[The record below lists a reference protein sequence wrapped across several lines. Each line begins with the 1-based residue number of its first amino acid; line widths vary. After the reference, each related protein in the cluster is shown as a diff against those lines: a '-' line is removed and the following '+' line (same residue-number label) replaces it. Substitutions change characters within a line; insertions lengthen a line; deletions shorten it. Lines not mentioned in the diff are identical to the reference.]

1 MPEISKLENF
11 ENFGNLNRLYLQD
24 VLYYKLILNY
34 KKIFMARKSILVV
47 DDEKSQREILEM
59 ILSSEGYDVTMAS
72 SGEAAMKFVA
82 DRHFDL
88 VLTDLKMTGMSGLD
102 LLKQLTDFDK
112 SIIVLLLTAHGTV
125 DSAVDA
131 LRLGAFDYLQK
142 PYDREKLLDTISR
155 ALNKL
160 TNLDAEIVS
169 ASPEMDRVKK
179 LILKVAK
186 SNSTVLIRGES
197 GTGKELIA
205 RSIHNNSLRA
215 SEVFQAVNCAAIN
228 ENLLESELFG
238 HEKGSFTGAV
248 GEKKGLFEV
257 ADGGT
262 LFLDEIG
269 ELDVSLQAK
278 LLRALQ
284 EKQIRRVGATREINT
299 DVRVVAATNRDL
311 LKMTKEGSFRED
323 LYYRLNVLSIE
334 IPPLRERRSDVML
347 LMEYFIKKHTRDT
360 NRKISLSPEARRIFE
375 DYSYPGNVRQ
385 LESAIERAI
394 LLCEND
400 TITVDDLPPEMTQGT
415 RAASVSNDLFKLP
428 PEGVSFEDVERSLIM
443 QAMDRTD
450 NNITKSAKLL
460 GLTFRTLQYRLEKF
474 GIKRDGAED
483 EEEA

>member
-1 MPEISKLENF
+1 
-11 ENFGNLNRLYLQD
+11 
-24 VLYYKLILNY
+24 
-34 KKIFMARKSILVV
+34 MARKSILVV

-59 ILSSEGYDVTMAS
+59 ILSGEGYDVTTAS

-102 LLKQLTDFDK
+102 LLKELTDFDK

-160 TNLDAEIVS
+160 SNLDAEIVS
-169 ASPEMDRVKK
+169 ESPEMDKVKK

-186 SNSTVLIRGES
+186 SNSTLLIRGES

-205 RSIHNNSLRA
+205 RAIHKNSLRTD
-215 SEVFQAVNCAAIN
+215 EVFQAVNCAAIN

-238 HEKGSFTGAV
+238 HEKGSFTGAIN
-248 GEKKGLFEV
+248 EKKGLFEI

-269 ELDVSLQAK
+269 ELDIALQAK
-278 LLRALQ
+278 ILRALQ
-284 EKQIRRVGATREINT
+284 EKQIRRVGGTKEMNV

-311 LKMTKEGSFRED
+311 LAMTQDGRFRED

-334 IPPLRERRSDVML
+334 LPALRERRTDIPVL
-347 LMEYFIKKHTRDT
+347 INYFLEKHTRGSS
-360 NRKISLSPEARRIFE
+360 RKIAVEPSARKLLE
-375 DYSYPGNVRQ
+375 NYSYPGNVRQ

-394 LLCEND
+394 LLSENN
-400 TITVDDLPPEMTQGT
+400 TITVEDLPPEMVRET
-415 RAASVSNDLFKLP
+415 APASADDLFKLP
-428 PEGVSFEDVERSLIM
+428 AEGVNFEDVERSLIM
-443 QAMDRTD
+443 QAMERTD

-474 GIKRDGAED
+474 GFKKDADETEE

>member
-1 MPEISKLENF
+1 
-11 ENFGNLNRLYLQD
+11 
-24 VLYYKLILNY
+24 
-34 KKIFMARKSILVV
+34 MARKSILVV

-59 ILSSEGYDVTMAS
+59 ILSGEGYDVTTAS

-88 VLTDLKMTGMSGLD
+88 VLTDLKMTGMSGLE

-142 PYDREKLLDTISR
+142 PYDREKLLETISR

-284 EKQIRRVGATREINT
+284 EKQIRRVGATREINV

-311 LKMTKEGSFRED
+311 LKMTQEGSFRED

-334 IPPLRERRSDVML
+334 IPPLRERRSDVQL
-347 LMEYFIKKHTRDT
+347 LMDYFIKKHTRAS
-360 NRKISLSPEARRIFE
+360 NRKISIASDARRIFE
-375 DYSYPGNVRQ
+375 DYAYPGNVRQ

-400 TITVDDLPPEMTQGT
+400 TITIDDLPPEMTSGS
-415 RAASVSNDLFKLP
+415 RPASVGSNDLFKLP
-428 PEGVSFEDVERSLIM
+428 PEGVNFEDVERSLIM

-474 GIKRDGAED
+474 GFKKDGAE
-483 EEEA
+483 EEEE

>member
-1 MPEISKLENF
+1 
-11 ENFGNLNRLYLQD
+11 
-24 VLYYKLILNY
+24 
-34 KKIFMARKSILVV
+34 MARKSILVV
-47 DDEKSQREILEM
+47 DDEKNQREILET
-59 ILSSEGYDVTMAS
+59 ILSGEGYDVTMAS

-112 SIIVLLLTAHGTV
+112 SIIVILLTAHGTI

-131 LRLGAFDYLQK
+131 LRLGAFEYLQK
-142 PYDREKLLDTISR
+142 PYDSEKLLETVSR
-155 ALNKL
+155 ALKKL
-160 TNLDAEIVS
+160 TTLDAEIVS
-169 ASPEMDRVKK
+169 VSPEMDKVKK
-179 LILKVAK
+179 LILKIAK
-186 SNSTVLIRGES
+186 SSSTVLIRGES

-205 RSIHNNSLRA
+205 RSLHKNSER
-215 SEVFQAVNCAAIN
+215 SNEVFQAVNCAAIN

-248 GEKKGLFEV
+248 SDKKGLFEI

-269 ELDVSLQAK
+269 ELDISLQAK

-284 EKQIRRVGATREINT
+284 ERQIRRVGGVREINV
-299 DVRVVAATNRDL
+299 DVRVVTATNRDL
-311 LKMTKEGSFRED
+311 LHMVQEKRFRED
-323 LYYRLNVLSIE
+323 LYYRLNVLSIDL
-334 IPPLRERRSDVML
+334 PALRERRTDVPVL
-347 LMEYFIKKHTRDT
+347 IDYFVKKHTRGT
-360 NRKISLSPEARRIFE
+360 QHKITIKPDARRLLE
-375 DYSYPGNVRQ
+375 DYSYPGNIRQ
-385 LESAIERAI
+385 LESALERAI

-400 TITVDDLPPEMTQGT
+400 TVTIDDLPPEMTSGGGT
-415 RAASVSNDLFKLP
+415 ASGAAAATELFKLP
-428 PEGVSFEDVERSLIM
+428 PDGVNFEDVERSLIM

-474 GIKRDGAED
+474 GFKKDGDGTEESD
-483 EEEA
+483 EA

>member
-1 MPEISKLENF
+1 MS
-11 ENFGNLNRLYLQD
+11 
-24 VLYYKLILNY
+24 
-34 KKIFMARKSILVV
+34 RKSILVV

-59 ILSSEGYDVTMAS
+59 ILSGEGYDVTTAS

-102 LLKQLTDFDK
+102 LLKELTDFDK

-131 LRLGAFDYLQK
+131 LRLGAFDFLQK
-142 PYDREKLLDTISR
+142 PYDRDKLLETISR

-160 TNLDAEIVS
+160 SALDSEIVS
-169 ASPEMDRVKK
+169 DSPEMDKVKK

-205 RSIHNNSLRA
+205 RAIHKNSLRT

-248 GEKKGLFEV
+248 GEKKGLFEI
-257 ADGGT
+257 ADNGT

-269 ELDVSLQAK
+269 ELDISLQAK
-278 LLRALQ
+278 ILRALQ
-284 EKQIRRVGATREINT
+284 EKQIRRVGGVKEIDV
-299 DVRVVAATNRDL
+299 DVRVVTATNRDL
-311 LKMTKEGSFRED
+311 LKMSQEGRFRED

-334 IPPLRERRSDVML
+334 LPALRERRSDVPVL
-347 LMEYFIKKHTRDT
+347 IDYFLTKHTRGT
-360 NRKISLSPEARRIFE
+360 NRKVVLDKEARRILE
-375 DYSYPGNVRQ
+375 NYSYPGNVRQ
-385 LESAIERAI
+385 LESALERAV
-394 LLCEND
+394 LLCENN
-400 TITVDDLPPEMTQGT
+400 TITSEDLPPEMSQSSRPAT
-415 RAASVSNDLFKLP
+415 ANDLFKLP
-428 PEGVSFEDVERSLIM
+428 AEGINFEDVERSLIM

-474 GIKRDGAED
+474 GFKKDGAA
-483 EEEA
+483 EEEE